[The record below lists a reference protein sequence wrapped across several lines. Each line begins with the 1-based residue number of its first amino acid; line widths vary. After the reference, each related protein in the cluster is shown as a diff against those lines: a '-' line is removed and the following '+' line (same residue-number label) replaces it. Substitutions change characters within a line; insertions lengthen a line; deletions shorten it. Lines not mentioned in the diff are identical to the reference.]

1 MDFGPIANVARDIL
15 AVWGL
20 FVALGAAF
28 VRLFQPRKVVF
39 VEAYKS
45 LGDVDL
51 RVTVENTSRYPMLL
65 KNVRIIGVKCA
76 IQSGSIDDWEI
87 RDVVEHA
94 MSGNLD
100 LVIAPTQ
107 KATMVLVCDPDPA
120 SALFMVTW
128 RSQRM
133 VSWWA
138 FPTFVW
144 RSKRALR
151 ALRAHPVKAKL

>member
-1 MDFGPIANVARDIL
+1 
-15 AVWGL
+15 
-20 FVALGAAF
+20 
-28 VRLFQPRKVVF
+28 
-39 VEAYKS
+39 
-45 LGDVDL
+45 
-51 RVTVENTSRYPMLL
+51 MLL
-65 KNVRIIGVKCA
+65 TNVRIIGVQCA

-87 RDVVEHA
+87 GDAVKHA

-107 KATMVLVCDPDPA
+107 KASLVLVCDPDPA

-138 FPTFVW
+138 FPSFIW
-144 RSKRALR
+144 RSKRELR

>member
-1 MDFGPIANVARDIL
+1 MDLGPIANVARDIL
-15 AVWGL
+15 AIWGL
-20 FVALGAAF
+20 VVALGAVF
-28 VRLFQPRKVVF
+28 VKLFQPRPAVF

-51 RVTVENTSRYPMLL
+51 RVTVENTSRYPILL
-65 KNVRIIGVKCA
+65 KNVRIIGIKCA

-94 MSGNLD
+94 MSGSLD
-100 LVIAPTQ
+100 LVVAPTQ
-107 KATMVLVCDPDPA
+107 TASLVLVCEPDPT
-120 SALFMVTW
+120 SALFMVAW

-133 VSWWA
+133 ISWWA
-138 FPTFVW
+138 FPSFVW

-151 ALRAHPVKAKL
+151 ALRAHPVRARL